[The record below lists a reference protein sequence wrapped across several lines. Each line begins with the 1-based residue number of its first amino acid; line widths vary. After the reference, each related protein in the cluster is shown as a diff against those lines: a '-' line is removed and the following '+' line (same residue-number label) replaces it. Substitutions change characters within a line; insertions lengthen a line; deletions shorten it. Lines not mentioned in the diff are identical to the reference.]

1 MKITG
6 IYSIR
11 QISTG
16 KRYIGSSVN
25 IKRRWASHK
34 SSLNRNLNFN
44 PHLQNSWNKNGR
56 DDFTFEILEDNVPEN
71 LLEDKE
77 NEYIVF
83 YGIANKE
90 TNIFNNDRG
99 FNIFWA
105 GRTGCVNPTKYKK
118 GKDHHLFGKTSTKKD
133 KTFEE
138 MYGLEKAI
146 IWKKQISESQKGGPG
161 RHITPHSEETKKKMS
176 ESKKNKP
183 WSAARRAAQE
193 NRKQGV

>member
-6 IYSIR
+6 IYSIT
-11 QISTG
+11 QLSSG

-25 IKRRWASHK
+25 IKRRWASHR

-83 YGIANKE
+83 YGIANRE
-90 TNIFNNDRG
+90 TNIFNNEKG
-99 FNIFWA
+99 FNIHWA
-105 GRTGCVNPTKYKK
+105 GRTGCVNPVMYKK
-118 GKDHHLFGKTSTKKD
+118 GSEHHLFGKQSPKKN

-138 MYGLEKAI
+138 MYGLEKSNQ
-146 IWKKQISESQKGGPG
+146 WKKQISESQLGGPG
-161 RHITPHSEETKKKMS
+161 RHNIPHTDKSKKKMS

-183 WSAARRAAQE
+183 WSPARRAAQE
-193 NRKQGV
+193 NRKLGV